1 MQLSKQLWVGSASIF
16 TREIYEESYG
26 DPSMLEDAID
36 EKTVNLAQLISL
48 EKEKFLYLYDFG
60 DDWEHDILVEKI
72 LPIEKRTHYPVCVDG
87 KRACPPED

>member
-1 MQLSKQLWVGSASIF
+1 MFFMQLSKQLWVGSASIF

-60 DDWEHDILVEKI
+60 DDWEHD
-72 LPIEKRTHYPVCVDG
+72 
-87 KRACPPED
+87 